1 MEDIY
6 TESKT
11 LNKHKYLSKQKTK
24 KKLELF
30 DKNIKKYVDEKK
42 IRTQIM
48 TI

>member
-1 MEDIY
+1 MEEIY

-11 LNKHKYLSKQKTK
+11 LNKHKYLSKQTK
-24 KKLELF
+24 NKLELF
-30 DKNIKKYVDEKK
+30 DKDIKKYVDEEK